1 MTTALTTA
9 SRRSGLIA
17 WPVSSNG
24 RSESAKTLG
33 RFYGVVRQ
41 HLLGSLSLRSAA
53 EQALAD
59 LEKVRTETSAAG
71 WDGYGAIA
79 MNEDAYCQA
88 RTFIQAL
95 PTTVPAPEIS
105 LDPDGEVAVDWTF
118 GKSLRFSVS
127 VGKRGRLT
135 FASLLGNRAID
146 GTEWLDTG
154 IPATILNE
162 LTAIATEAKDAG
174 LI

>member
-1 MTTALTTA
+1 M
-9 SRRSGLIA
+9 
-17 WPVSSNG
+17 
-24 RSESAKTLG
+24 
-33 RFYGVVRQ
+33 
-41 HLLGSLSLRSAA
+41 
-53 EQALAD
+53 D
-59 LEKVRTETSAAG
+59 
-71 WDGYGAIA
+71 D
-79 MNEDAYCQA
+79 DAYCQT

-105 LDPDGEVAVDWTF
+105 LDPDGDVAVDWIF
-118 GKSLRFSVS
+118 GKSLRLSVS

-154 IPATILNE
+154 IPSTILNE
-162 LTAIATEAKDAG
+162 LTVIAREAKEAG